1 LSANGKAV
9 FALARFGRAMHGQPD
24 RRTKPL
30 DRPAPH
36 TTGLRARLARMF
48 PPGTAFG
55 GRLRRVGAVVLDS
68 AAHMRAALQLPLD
81 AMHLRT
87 AWSAGHVGIGRRA
100 EGRRIIMLVVS
111 DLRSDPRVRR
121 EARELADAG
130 YSVTIIWPDTGPEQ
144 GEQINWGAGIA
155 FVPLPV
161 SAGRFAYHFPNFL
174 GVDMLKAAVQQKAAG
189 QRILAFHAH
198 DLTTMLVAL
207 IAGRQTGAHVVADHH
222 EWFSQSV
229 VWANRRS
236 LYVPIGPVRRWLYRW
251 LEALVLKHA
260 SVTLTVCDS
269 IAQEMAEKSTR
280 KVAVVRNIPG
290 HEEAH
295 RRAMPDLR
303 ADLGIATHQQLI
315 AYQGGI
321 GPSRALE
328 PAIQALAYAPGSCL
342 MIRGPNLDAYADHYR
357 AVAVQAGVSERLFLL
372 PPVASQDVVAALY
385 GADVGLYTVE
395 GFCKSA
401 IYALPNK
408 VFEYLHAG
416 LPVLTVDY
424 PEVRKLLV
432 DNQVGLGFAG
442 SDPESIGRAMREM
455 GEPGRRSALAATIP
469 AVLAANHTDA
479 EWQKLVALYD
489 ALPRSGS

>member
-1 LSANGKAV
+1 
-9 FALARFGRAMHGQPD
+9 MHGQPD

-30 DRPAPH
+30 DRPAPS

-55 GRLRRVGAVVLDS
+55 DRLRRVGAVVLDS
-68 AAHMRAALQLPLD
+68 SAQMRAALQLPLD
-81 AMHLRT
+81 ALVLRRL
-87 AWSAGHVGIGRRA
+87 WSAGHVGIGRRA
-100 EGRRIIMLVVS
+100 QGRRVIMLVVS

-121 EARELADAG
+121 EARQLADAG
-130 YSVTIIWPDTGPEQ
+130 YSITVIWPDTGPKQ
-144 GEQINWGAGIA
+144 GERIDWGEGID
-155 FVPLPV
+155 FVPLPT

-174 GVDMLKAAVQQKAAG
+174 GVDMLQAAVQQKAAG
-189 QRILAFHAH
+189 EQILAFHAH

-207 IAGRQTGAHVVADHH
+207 IAGRQSGAHVVADHH

-260 SVTLTVCDS
+260 SITLTVCDS
-269 IAQEMAEKSTR
+269 IAQEMAEEVTGGSAR

-290 HEEAH
+290 HEEANRH
-295 RRAMPDLR
+295 AMPNLR
-303 ADLGIATHQQLI
+303 TDLGIGVHQQLI

-328 PAIQALAYAPGSCL
+328 PAIRALAYAPGSCL
-342 MIRGPNLDAYADHYR
+342 MIRGPNLEAYANHYR
-357 AVAVQAGVSERLFLL
+357 AVAVQAGVSDRLFLL
-372 PPVASQDVVAALY
+372 PPVASQDVVAALN
-385 GADVGLYTVE
+385 GADIGLYTVE

-432 DNQVGLGFAG
+432 DNHVGLGFAG
-442 SDPESIGRAMREM
+442 NDPQSIGRAMREM
-455 GEPGRRSALAATIP
+455 AEPGRRAALAAAIP
-469 AVLAANHTDA
+469 AVLAANQTDA

-489 ALPRSGS
+489 ALPRSGP